1 MTLKELRDSKILE
14 QQQIVDKAK
23 AEHRDLTAE
32 ETARFDA
39 LQREIDDL
47 NVKIR
52 EQEEQENRSAGA
64 QEETP
69 EQAAKRAIEAERT
82 RTAEI
87 TDLCRTFGMDP
98 TAYIRSGAG
107 IDEVRKQIVAE
118 LAKTHAPV
126 ATGVSVERDENDKFI
141 DAASDALLMSRSIP
155 VDKPAAGA
163 DELRGATLRSIAAHT
178 MRDVKG
184 VEFMDAGSLFD
195 AMVQRRDFANPVSV
209 FPAILDAT
217 ANKAYVQGYKTAATT
232 YQLWATIGEL
242 PDFKE
247 SRSEYVPGSA
257 AELELIPEGGEM
269 TADTPKDYVRPK
281 RHLETY
287 GRRFAMSRQAFIDDD
302 IGYITTLPMR
312 YSKAAM
318 ETVNNKVYAALF
330 ANAKIAEDGKVL
342 FGKDHG
348 NLLTGAKPTYDSIND
363 MILAMGMQT
372 DLDGKP
378 ISNKL
383 RYLIYPVGFGADV
396 YSVLHSTSINT
407 EGNTQAA
414 NPLYEMGRQ
423 IVPIEEQALNTMA
436 GTKAVPWF
444 GVADPTCSKSVEVD
458 FLRGRRRP
466 TMVREFDN
474 KTLSYQWY
482 IFLDFGVSVLDY
494 RGIVENAGVA
504 ISNPGRA

>member
-1 MTLKELRDSKILE
+1 MI
-14 QQQIVDKAK
+14 
-23 AEHRDLTAE
+23 
-32 ETARFDA
+32 
-39 LQREIDDL
+39 
-47 NVKIR
+47 
-52 EQEEQENRSAGA
+52 
-64 QEETP
+64 
-69 EQAAKRAIEAERT
+69 
-82 RTAEI
+82 
-87 TDLCRTFGMDP
+87 
-98 TAYIRSGAG
+98 
-107 IDEVRKQIVAE
+107 
-118 LAKTHAPV
+118 
-126 ATGVSVERDENDKFI
+126 
-141 DAASDALLMSRSIP
+141 
-155 VDKPAAGA
+155 
-163 DELRGATLRSIAAHT
+163 
-178 MRDVKG
+178 
-184 VEFMDAGSLFD
+184 
-195 AMVQRRDFANPVSV
+195 
-209 FPAILDAT
+209 
-217 ANKAYVQGYKTAATT
+217 
-232 YQLWATIGEL
+232 
-242 PDFKE
+242 
-247 SRSEYVPGSA
+247 
-257 AELELIPEGGEM
+257 
-269 TADTPKDYVRPK
+269 ADTPKDYIRPK